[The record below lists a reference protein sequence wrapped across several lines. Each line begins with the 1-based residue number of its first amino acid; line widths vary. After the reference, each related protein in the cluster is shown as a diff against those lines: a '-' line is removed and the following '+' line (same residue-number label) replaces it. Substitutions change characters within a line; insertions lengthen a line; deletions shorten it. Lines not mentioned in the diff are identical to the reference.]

1 MTLRSRALISTV
13 GPYELHG
20 SSAVE
25 ACAATG
31 TDYVDMT
38 GEPVWMRDM
47 LDAHASAAEASGEE
61 RLLLSFSGDMD
72 PGYEGTGR
80 MMVEAVLCLAETPV
94 GWPLPDA
101 GAAAGRHACA
111 AAGGECRIAPDRRE
125 PRHRFCNGDT
135 IMSFDGNW
143 QIEIATPIG
152 KQAVDLKI
160 ADRDGI
166 VSGTATQGDETVDL
180 IDPVV
185 DGDTIRWSQQIT
197 KPMRMKIKFS
207 LTRDGDT
214 LSGSAKP
221 GILPSSAV
229 TGARQL

>member
-1 MTLRSRALISTV
+1 
-13 GPYELHG
+13 
-20 SSAVE
+20 
-25 ACAATG
+25 
-31 TDYVDMT
+31 
-38 GEPVWMRDM
+38 
-47 LDAHASAAEASGEE
+47 
-61 RLLLSFSGDMD
+61 
-72 PGYEGTGR
+72 
-80 MMVEAVLCLAETPV
+80 
-94 GWPLPDA
+94 
-101 GAAAGRHACA
+101 
-111 AAGGECRIAPDRRE
+111 
-125 PRHRFCNGDT
+125 
-135 IMSFDGNW
+135 MSFEGNW

-152 KQAVDLKI
+152 KQVVDLKI